1 MNIFVTG
8 ATGVLGRATVP
19 LLIAAGHRVGGLA
32 RSPENDAVLRRL
44 GATPM
49 RADLFDTDA
58 LREAMTGHDAV
69 FHLATRIPPTSK
81 AGRRS
86 AWRENDRIRREGT
99 RNLIEAARATGVGT
113 FIYPSIAFGYPD
125 SGDRWID
132 AETTPVASHVLLQS
146 TLDAEAAVARFAG
159 EDRRGIVLRLG
170 TLYGPESPA
179 AAELLRYARRGIAA
193 FPGPRDAYLPTIR
206 VRDAAAALVAA
217 LAQAPSGVYDV
228 VDDDPLTRGE
238 LFTAMARSVGRPRLR
253 RLPGVLVRLLAGVAA
268 DLLSRSQRVSNRRF
282 RAITDWSPS
291 VPNARVGWARMA
303 DSERKGEA
311 SGSPARA
318 GASRPA
324 PR

>member
-19 LLIAAGHRVGGLA
+19 LLVAAGHRVDGLA

-44 GATPM
+44 GATPV

-69 FHLATRIPPTSK
+69 LHLATRIPPTSK

-99 RNLIEAARATGVGT
+99 DNLVEAARATGVGAVV
-113 FIYPSIAFGYPD
+113 YPSIAYVYPG

-132 AETTPVASHVLLQS
+132 AETTPAEPHTLLQS

-159 EDRRGIVLRLG
+159 DDRRGIALRLG

-179 AAELLRYARRGIAA
+179 AVELLRYARRGIAA
-193 FPGPRDAYLPTIR
+193 FPGPDDAYLPMIW
-206 VRDAAAALVAA
+206 VQDAAAALVAA
-217 LAQAPSGVYDV
+217 LAHAPSGVYDV

-238 LFTAMARSVGRPRLR
+238 LFAAMARSVGRPRLH
-253 RLPGVLVRLLAGVAA
+253 RLPGVLIRLLAGVAA

-291 VPNARVGWARMA
+291 VPNARVGWARIA
-303 DSERKGEA
+303 DTGRE
-311 SGSPARA
+311 SGTLGAPMGARQ
-318 GASRPA
+318 SRPT